1 VLAVCILKLSVAASC
16 CSVSGALAPKLSPSD
31 GLVPSEV
38 RDLSNSFEQMVTDI
52 EKKNKDLQTATVRA
66 LRASEAKSK
75 FLSSISHELRTPMN
89 AVLGFSQILMRRSK
103 DELSAQS
110 KDSLNRLNGSA
121 EHLMELIDELLDLNS
136 IEEGHVQLTIED
148 TSIDDVV
155 AASIMHLKARARET
169 DISIH
174 YDPTKMP
181 GSYFRADRKRL
192 MQVFLNLLSN
202 AVKYNR
208 PGGQVSIE
216 CEETEDDMIRVSVT
230 DTGLGIP
237 AHIQAKA
244 FTPFERLGR
253 ETGEID
259 GTGIG
264 LTITK
269 QLIELMG
276 GKMGFSSTEG
286 VGSVFW
292 FDLPRGAAITIEL
305 DASEMTKAGSSN
317 VKIA

>member
-1 VLAVCILKLSVAASC
+1 
-16 CSVSGALAPKLSPSD
+16 
-31 GLVPSEV
+31 
-38 RDLSNSFEQMVTDI
+38 
-52 EKKNKDLQTATVRA
+52 
-66 LRASEAKSK
+66 
-75 FLSSISHELRTPMN
+75 MN

-237 AHIQAKA
+237 AHIKPRPSHRLSDWAEKPAKLTAQA
-244 FTPFERLGR
+244 
-253 ETGEID
+253 
-259 GTGIG
+259 
-264 LTITK
+264 
-269 QLIELMG
+269 
-276 GKMGFSSTEG
+276 
-286 VGSVFW
+286 
-292 FDLPRGAAITIEL
+292 
-305 DASEMTKAGSSN
+305 
-317 VKIA
+317 